1 MIYQRGVSKI
11 RLNKNALS
19 CNARD
24 TIFMEM
30 NM

>member
-1 MIYQRGVSKI
+1 MIYQRDFLGI
-11 RLNKNALS
+11 RLNKNAVS